1 MVREKRNF
9 TRITL
14 DIPASLSLYQVET
27 CLAGAIANI
36 SLSGCFFPFIGE
48 LPVGEECSLTI
59 TVGEGIEIEEFTISG
74 RVVRSDAAGVGIQ
87 FSDNPP
93 ESRRRLEKLI
103 AQKTAEKPSACK
115 LS

>member
-27 CLAGAIANI
+27 CFAGAIANI
-36 SLSGCFFPFIGE
+36 SLSGCFFPFNGK
-48 LPVGEECSLTI
+48 LPVGEKCSLTI
-59 TVGEGIEIEEFTISG
+59 TIGAGIETEEFTISG
-74 RVVRSDAAGVGIQ
+74 KVVRSDATGVGIQ

-93 ESRRRLEKLI
+93 ENRLQLERLI
-103 AQKTAEKPSACK
+103 AQRTTEKPSA
-115 LS
+115 